1 MQLQENWWFSK
12 FHLEMAANPVCT
24 VEDDYIFTSCHDF
37 ISYSN
42 LEYHVSNSIPK
53 WILKN
58 QAVDCERRR
67 PKENS
72 KIIDDRFVQS
82 PKREKIVYVTTHD
95 LFIVMTHPWY
105 QKPPLCTRNRQ
116 CLMYWVVLS
125 LLWFYCYLKDHKDQL
140 EGLVKRCWIQVADQ
154 DVRTN
159 SILLTVYKDSRIHCP
174 SSTR

>member
-105 QKPPLCTRNRQ
+105 QKPPLCTRNSIV
-116 CLMYWVVLS
+116 WS
-125 LLWFYCYLKDHKDQL
+125 PPFLKGGDRPFLKSQKLGDGNFTDKRKGIPKRG
-140 EGLVKRCWIQVADQ
+140 GLVIKGGISNIYDH
-154 DVRTN
+154 
-159 SILLTVYKDSRIHCP
+159 S
-174 SSTR
+174 